1 MDLMTS
7 VYLFITMTAAV
18 PSPLSNSLK
27 ASKSIKTSSHNFL
40 GSNRTLDPPGIIAF
54 KFYHPP
60 ITPPQWRSINS
71 LKGID
76 IYYSTVQ
83 GLFTCPEIQN
93 NLVPLLLGLPKDENH
108 DAPLLIIVGHTAT
121 VYTLV
126 TVVGQPKTPTL
137 AGNGGF
143 NLGFPGLP

>member
-1 MDLMTS
+1 M
-7 VYLFITMTAAV
+7 
-18 PSPLSNSLK
+18 
-27 ASKSIKTSSHNFL
+27 
-40 GSNRTLDPPGIIAF
+40 
-54 KFYHPP
+54 
-60 ITPPQWRSINS
+60 
-71 LKGID
+71 
-76 IYYSTVQ
+76 Q

-93 NLVPLLLGLPKDENH
+93 NLVPLLLGLPKDENP